1 MSYSEGQPDSS
12 SELLIEGLRSYRQ
25 ALVAMEEFCLVV
37 EGIFREAVKK
47 SPIRECMEIRFQA
60 DSIKSYRRPDKVKGA
75 SSHKRVALGVSIP
88 GEGFEKHTYSLE
100 WNRDQ
105 DSEEFTRSIVV
116 SISFSELEA
125 AGRVLLALQREL
137 PNEELGLV
145 RQKVYLS
152 KELPMSDLE
161 QRIERLP
168 SLIDAQIGK
177 WCEAWKR
184 VDGLPNFLKQ

>member
-75 SSHKRVALGVSIP
+75 SSQG
-88 GEGFEKHTYSLE
+88 
-100 WNRDQ
+100 NR
-105 DSEEFTRSIVV
+105 
-116 SISFSELEA
+116 IS
-125 AGRVLLALQREL
+125 
-137 PNEELGLV
+137 
-145 RQKVYLS
+145 K
-152 KELPMSDLE
+152 
-161 QRIERLP
+161 
-168 SLIDAQIGK
+168 
-177 WCEAWKR
+177 
-184 VDGLPNFLKQ
+184 